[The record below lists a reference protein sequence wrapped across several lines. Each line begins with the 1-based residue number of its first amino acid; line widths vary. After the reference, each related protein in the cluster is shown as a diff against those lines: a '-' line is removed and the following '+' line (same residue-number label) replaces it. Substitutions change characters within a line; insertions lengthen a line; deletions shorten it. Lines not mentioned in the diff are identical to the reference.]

1 MRPKLSLSKRPSP
14 ESQPKVD
21 PLKVELSEKLGV
33 RFVMRDHR
41 YICQK
46 LVVSYYESG
55 GLVGPEGSLFD
66 TTAETSRTWI
76 DVPLVPEAYVG

>member
-1 MRPKLSLSKRPSP
+1 MATLTLRKRPSP

-21 PLKVELSEKLGV
+21 PTKVALAEQLGI

-46 LVVSYYESG
+46 LVVSYE
-55 GLVGPEGSLFD
+55 GLPTDFTVKPAGNER
-66 TTAETSRTWI
+66 SRTWI
-76 DVPLVPEAYVG
+76 DVPLVPEAYCG

>member
-1 MRPKLSLSKRPSP
+1 MATLTLRKRPRP

-21 PLKVELSEKLGV
+21 PAKVALSEQLGV

-46 LVVSYYESG
+46 LVVSYELPNDFTVVSQG
-55 GLVGPEGSLFD
+55 NER
-66 TTAETSRTWI
+66 SRTWI
-76 DVPLVPEAYVG
+76 DVPLVPEAYCG